1 MEVADLMNDAMSRWE
16 IPSLG
21 LDKLTLRSAP
31 RPVPKA
37 GEILVEVEAISL
49 NYRRGGCRQQHG
61 HQSFLPIHAASD
73 MAGRV
78 VAVGEGATRFSVG
91 DRVILLSPSA
101 DHPLRVVAPDDRH
114 RTGDEAPSIQG

>member
-1 MEVADLMNDAMSRWE
+1 MNDAMSR
-16 IPSLG
+16 SLG

-49 NYRRGGCRQQHG
+49 NYRDAEVADNGMGINL
-61 HQSFLPIHAASD
+61 SFPFTPASD

-78 VAVGEGATRFSVG
+78 VAVGEGVTRFSVG
-91 DRVILLSPSA
+91 DRVISICILISPTA
-101 DHPLRVVAPDDRH
+101 DHPPRVVAPPDDRH
-114 RTGDEAPSIQG
+114 RTGGDPL

>member
-16 IPSLG
+16 ILSLG

-49 NYRRGGCRQQHG
+49 NYRDGGRRQRHG
-61 HQSFLPIHAASD
+61 HQSFLPIHAS
-73 MAGRV
+73 
-78 VAVGEGATRFSVG
+78 
-91 DRVILLSPSA
+91 I
-101 DHPLRVVAPDDRH
+101 RH
-114 RTGDEAPSIQG
+114 GGKGSCRR

>member
-37 GEILVEVEAISL
+37 GEILV
-49 NYRRGGCRQQHG
+49 
-61 HQSFLPIHAASD
+61 
-73 MAGRV
+73 
-78 VAVGEGATRFSVG
+78 
-91 DRVILLSPSA
+91 
-101 DHPLRVVAPDDRH
+101 
-114 RTGDEAPSIQG
+114 